1 MMAVNKCTDDGCKEC
16 VLIMGVNK
24 CTNDGGNDGCP

>member
-1 MMAVNKCTDDGCKEC
+1 MMAVKKCTDYGCKEC
-16 VLIMGVNK
+16 VLIMAVNK